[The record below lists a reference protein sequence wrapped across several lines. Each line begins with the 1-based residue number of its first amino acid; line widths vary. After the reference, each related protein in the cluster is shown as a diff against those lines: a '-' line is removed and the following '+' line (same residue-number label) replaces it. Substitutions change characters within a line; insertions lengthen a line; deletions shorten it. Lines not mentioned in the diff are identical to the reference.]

1 MILYRIARCTYA
13 NDLSGTG
20 ARLFGGRWNSI
31 GKPATYLASSCS
43 LAMLEVLVHLQPLM
57 VPNDFCLVEVEVP
70 DKHILTI
77 TTDILPKDWKD
88 VSPPQILARIG
99 DDFLKKQEYFML
111 KVPSAIVPEEYNYLL
126 NPMHPDMKKVKVIN
140 TESFDFDSRLV

>member
-1 MILYRIARCTYA
+1 MVLYRITRCTYA

-31 GKPATYLASSCS
+31 GKPATYLASSRS

-57 VPNDFCLVEVEVP
+57 VPDDFCMVELKVP
-70 DKHILTI
+70 GKSIKTI

-88 VSPPQILARIG
+88 VSPPQILTKIG
-99 DDFLKKQEYFML
+99 DDFLKRQEHFML

-126 NPMHPDMKKVKVIN
+126 NPLHPDMKKVKVIK
-140 TESFDFDSRLV
+140 TEPFDFDSRLV

>member
-1 MILYRIARCTYA
+1 MVLYRITRCTYA

-31 GKPATYLASSCS
+31 GKPATYLASSRS

-57 VPNDFCLVEVEVP
+57 VPDDFCMVELEVP
-70 DKHILTI
+70 GKSIKTI

-88 VSPPQILARIG
+88 VSPPQILTKIG
-99 DDFLKKQEYFML
+99 DDFLKRQEHFML

-126 NPMHPDMKKVKVIN
+126 NPLHPDMKKVKVIK
-140 TESFDFDSRLV
+140 TEPFDFDSRLV

>member
-57 VPNDFCLVEVEVP
+57 VPDDFCLVEVDVP
-70 DKHILTI
+70 DKHIQTI
-77 TTDILPKDWKD
+77 ATNILPNDWKD
-88 VSPPQILARIG
+88 ISPPQILARIG
-99 DDFLKKQEYFML
+99 DDFLKKQDYFML
-111 KVPSAIVPEEYNYLL
+111 KVPSAIVPAEYNYLL
-126 NPMHPDMKKVKVIN
+126 NPLHPDMKKVKVIKA
-140 TESFDFDSRLV
+140 EPFDFDSRLV